1 MVIERIGHPR
11 TLLSEG
17 TVAGCDLT
25 LTAAD
30 LADGGAPHYL
40 LSLDRDPHTYTRSLT
55 AAELAALA
63 RLNPDDPVLAEARS
77 IVADIAAIATVF
89 VGDWEGLALYR
100 QGKFVPNML
109 LRPIGT
115 DGQIEIGRVA
125 AALVAALDGG
135 RP

>member
-25 LTAAD
+25 LTAACHP
-30 LADGGAPHYL
+30 DGGAPHYL

-63 RLNPDDPVLAEARS
+63 RLNPDDGVPQDARQ
-77 IVADIAAIATVF
+77 IVADLTVF
-89 VGDWEGLALYR
+89 ATIFAGDGEGLLIY
-100 QGKFVPNML
+100 QGGKQVPNAL
-109 LRPIGT
+109 LRPFGI
-115 DGQIEIGRVA
+115 DDLRELGRVA
-125 AALVAALDGG
+125 SALVAALGVP
-135 RP
+135 R